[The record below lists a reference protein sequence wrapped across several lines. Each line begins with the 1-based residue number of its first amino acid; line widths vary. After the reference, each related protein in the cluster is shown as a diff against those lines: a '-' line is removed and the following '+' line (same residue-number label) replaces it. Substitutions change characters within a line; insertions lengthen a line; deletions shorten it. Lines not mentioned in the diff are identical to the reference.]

1 MDITTILGIVMG
13 AGVFVG
19 GVLTSGKLGD
29 FWDLPSFQI
38 GRASCRERV

>member
-29 FWDLPSFQI
+29 FWDCGVCPEDF
-38 GRASCRERV
+38 